1 VYLMAAGPLFV
12 LLTQKLHAK
21 KVHSW
26 TDEGSVAGMKS
37 QRMGTLGAGHTGG
50 VIHHGVQL
58 DGTGSG
64 ES

>member
-1 VYLMAAGPLFV
+1 MAAGPLFV

-58 DGTGSG
+58 HGTGSG